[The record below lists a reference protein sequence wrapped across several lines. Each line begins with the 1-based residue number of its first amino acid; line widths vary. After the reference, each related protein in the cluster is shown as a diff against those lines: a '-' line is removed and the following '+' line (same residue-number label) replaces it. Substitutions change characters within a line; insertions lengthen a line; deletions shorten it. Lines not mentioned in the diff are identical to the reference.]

1 MNILTEIVKKHELY
15 RQGCINLQASENILS
30 SHVREALSS
39 DLASRYSHVM
49 NSGYNGYGGSKFSE
63 EILSATENVIKTL
76 YKVKYAEVRTIGG
89 HVAAEVAI
97 LSTMSRKENMLAIG
111 EESGGYTGYFGNYI
125 PLMFSINSY
134 KIPYDIESQE
144 IDYEKMEKIAKH
156 VNPSVILLG
165 QSFFVKPYDLK
176 RVREIADENS
186 SKIIYDGSHV
196 MGLIAGEKFQP
207 DVMKYSDILLGST
220 HKTFFGPQGGIALT
234 DDQELSE
241 KMAFNTVW
249 KTMDNY
255 HLNRV
260 AALGEAAEEM
270 IHFGVEYASQVCK
283 NSLQL
288 GNELEKNE
296 IRVKYSP
303 WFSFSHQIHLS
314 PLNNNKFGSFLEI
327 SKKLEDNGIIVDREG
342 RIGTAEITRM
352 GIDDMKEIG
361 SKIAEALNGKDVRED
376 VKRITS
382 EMKMKYTW

>member
-1 MNILTEIVKKHELY
+1 M
-15 RQGCINLQASENILS
+15 
-30 SHVREALSS
+30 
-39 DLASRYSHVM
+39 D
-49 NSGYNGYGGSKFSE
+49 SGYNGYGGSRFSE
-63 EILSATENVIKTL
+63 EILSTTENIIKTL

-97 LSTMSRKENMLAIG
+97 LSTMSKKENMFAIG

-125 PLMFSINSY
+125 PSMFSINSY
-134 KIPYDIESQE
+134 KIPYDDESQM

-176 RVREIADENS
+176 RVREIADESS

-196 MGLIAGEKFQP
+196 MGLIAGEQFQP

-260 AALGEAAEEM
+260 AALGVAAEEM
-270 IHFGVEYASQVCK
+270 IHFGVEYASQVCR

-314 PLNNNKFGSFLEI
+314 PLNNDKFGSFLEI

-361 SKIAEALNGKDVRED
+361 YQN
-376 VKRITS
+376 
-382 EMKMKYTW
+382 